1 MVGSP
6 GPINL
11 AANVL
16 ACRGQRCIVVGG
28 NKIATFASGKQTSLR
43 TVPDTRTFEGVTA
56 VPAGSSRLSAL
67 REVRAS
73 CELPFRA
80 PAELVVER
88 VVDAQLRGTHVGLRP
103 TVVYGAA
110 SLTLRLRDAE
120 ILERGRMVQG
130 LQHGAVLE

>member
-56 VPAGSSRLSAL
+56 GPGGFFAAV
-67 REVRAS
+67 
-73 CELPFRA
+73 
-80 PAELVVER
+80 
-88 VVDAQLRGTHVGLRP
+88 
-103 TVVYGAA
+103 GAA
-110 SLTLRLRDAE
+110 
-120 ILERGRMVQG
+120 RGSG
-130 LQHGAVLE
+130 